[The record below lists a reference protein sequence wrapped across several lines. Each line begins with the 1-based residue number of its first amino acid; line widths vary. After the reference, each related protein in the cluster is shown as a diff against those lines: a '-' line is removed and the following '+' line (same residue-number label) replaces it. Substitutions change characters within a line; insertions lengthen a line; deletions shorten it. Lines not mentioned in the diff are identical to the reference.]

1 MVKVGEQEVLL
12 VNHENTIYALNPK
25 CPHLGLSLKSGKI
38 TDDGQGPVITC
49 KFHQRCWPKKQN
61 YDDVEEMVSNC
72 VCSKFNLKTGECA
85 AWSQSFLGIPGTGI
99 IGGVVGNVSVDGFIT
114 TP

>member
-49 KFHQRCWPKKQN
+49 KFHQ
-61 YDDVEEMVSNC
+61 
-72 VCSKFNLKTGECA
+72 SKFNLKTGECA